1 MPSPRH
7 NTTKAFP
14 AVAKGFFKLIEDIND
29 VELGDVIYV
38 PEYFSCSVST
48 LRSGGLSVGNTC
60 RSSNRQAVTD
70 RIFSPGH
77 KAMYLLATEV
87 QRRKEQLAAVTRWD
101 GREMVLAPQEG
112 ETSANMNQ
120 IVARPPRGKPP
131 IACVKFT
138 AIPAGAFSLK
148 TVAKAVATSP
158 AVQLSKLRAIA
169 NEKLHDKLGSRFK
182 SFFVL
187 RNDGCRFRQGMP
199 LAGDDQK
206 RDPGAWLIHAL
217 LDYADLHCGGVDG
230 TVNTEAWQQEN
241 NTRAELDS
249 LMVNIPE
256 RYLGVPDAWKKN
268 VLTVYNLNYA
278 SRCAPSFLTFLRD
291 HGCTFLHRD
300 GFYGEIQDQMV
311 REMADQMVE
320 RVVKTAGVFREFL
333 PAAVESALKR
343 LDDLADA
350 WAGLRDDVRPEAYA
364 EPASALS
371 EAEPTT
377 RYGVKRGR

>member
-101 GREMVLAPQEG
+101 GRGMVLAPQEG

-120 IVARPPRGKPP
+120 IVARPPQGKPP
-131 IACVKFT
+131 IARVKFT
-138 AIPAGAFSLK
+138 AIPADSFNLK
-148 TVAKAVATSP
+148 TVAEAVATSP
-158 AVQLSKLRAIA
+158 AIQLTDFRAA
-169 NEKLHDKLGSRFK
+169 AGERLVAKLGAEFR
-182 SFFVL
+182 SFFLL
-187 RNDGCRFRQGMP
+187 RNDGTTYRQGMP
-199 LAGDDQK
+199 LAGDEQK
-206 RDPGAWLIHAL
+206 RDPGTWLIHAL
-217 LDYADLHCGGVDG
+217 LDYADHHCGGVDG
-230 TVNTEAWQQEN
+230 TVNTEAWQQDS
-241 NTRAELDS
+241 ELRTEVDS
-249 LMVNIPE
+249 LTADIQD
-256 RYLGVPDAWKKN
+256 RYLSVPDAWKKN
-268 VLTVYNLNYA
+268 TLDVYNRDYS
-278 SRCAPSFLTFLRD
+278 SRRTPFLDFLVD

-333 PAAVESALKR
+333 PAAVEGALKR
-343 LDDLADA
+343 LDDLADT